1 MNKKRCEKTVKDT
14 PFDRL
19 KQALADT
26 GLILETDA
34 EDTQELLEELEPD
47 QISVE
52 GALCT
57 AMCVYWADGFNIYMG
72 RTLVREIEVGPPLYC
87 FFTKYDDEDEAVFAG
102 GATFTE
108 LDKIIR
114 KLPDYC
120 HYIDVNVQLKL
131 GTLLTNVPFVRS
143 LPLVEYY
150 PQTMKERR
158 TIEDVISQ
166 LREGFL
172 NGDQRIEVFKHGQ
185 SWYYKLSN
193 ADYRT
198 IAGKQHLAIKRIL
211 YSEGKLL
218 TSNGRLDYKPDSRSN
233 AMTYILISSE
243 GRSEVIQQ
251 YQKRITEQAKDEQLD
266 TEQPKAEQPK
276 PEQPKAEQPKA
287 EQPKAEQPKP
297 EQPKP
302 EQPQIVVVDGDD
314 TQDKLLHGKAA
325 LRGSK

>member
-1 MNKKRCEKTVKDT
+1 MNKKCCEKSMEDK

-19 KQALADT
+19 KQALQDT
-26 GLILETDA
+26 GLLLETDA
-34 EDTQELLEELEPD
+34 ENIQQLLDELVLDT
-47 QISVE
+47 ISVD
-52 GALCT
+52 GSACVV
-57 AMCVYWADGFNIYMG
+57 MCVYWADEFNIYMG
-72 RTLVREIEVGPPLYC
+72 RTLVSEIEVGPPLYC
-87 FFTKYDDEDEAVFAG
+87 FFTKYNDEDEAVFAG

-120 HYIDVNVQLKL
+120 HYIDVGVQLKL
-131 GTLLTNVPFVRS
+131 GTLLTNVPFVRR

-150 PQTMKERR
+150 PQTLKERR

-172 NGDQRIEVFKHGQ
+172 NGDQRIELFQYGQ
-185 SWYYKLSN
+185 RWYYKLSN

-218 TSNGRLDYKPDSRSN
+218 ASSGRLDYKTESSAN
-233 AMTYILISSE
+233 AMTYILVSSE

-251 YQKRITEQAKDEQLD
+251 HQKRMAERAKDEQ
-266 TEQPKAEQPK
+266 AE
-276 PEQPKAEQPKA
+276 A
-287 EQPKAEQPKP
+287 
-297 EQPKP
+297 

-314 TQDKLLHGKAA
+314 TQDKSLHGKAA